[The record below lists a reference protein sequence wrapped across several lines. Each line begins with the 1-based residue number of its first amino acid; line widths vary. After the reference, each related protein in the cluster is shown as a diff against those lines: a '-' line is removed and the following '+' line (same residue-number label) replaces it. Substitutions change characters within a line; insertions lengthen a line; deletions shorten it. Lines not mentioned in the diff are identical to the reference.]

1 MITVQIRIIKKYIWF
16 KCMLLWKFQCQHT
29 CIYYFKQKK
38 NICVF
43 ITLGKNSVFR
53 IKVVN
58 ANKIINM
65 LPYTK
70 VKKQKQ
76 TLTYNMSI

>member
-1 MITVQIRIIKKYIWF
+1 MYVTLKIPMSTY
-16 KCMLLWKFQCQHT
+16 MYLL
-29 CIYYFKQKK
+29 FKQKK

-53 IKVVN
+53 IKELKAVN

-70 VKKQKQ
+70 VKKNPKQ

>member
-1 MITVQIRIIKKYIWF
+1 M
-16 KCMLLWKFQCQHT
+16 
-29 CIYYFKQKK
+29 YYFKQKK
-38 NICVF
+38 IICVF

-53 IKVVN
+53 IKELKVVN

-70 VKKQKQ
+70 VKKQKTNLDIQ
-76 TLTYNMSI
+76 YVNLNHIKKNFGL